1 MNALPMNYWLM
12 KSEPDVFGID
22 HLRSRPK
29 QTEMWDGVR
38 NYTARNYLRAM
49 RKGDQAFFYHSSCAV
64 PGVAGIVEIVREAYP
79 DPRQFE
85 QSSEYFDP
93 ASSVDKPRWSAVD
106 VKFVRELKRVITLQE
121 LRAQAG
127 KLGDFLLL
135 RRGRLSV
142 LPVSAGQWQFILS
155 LE

>member
-1 MNALPMNYWLM
+1 MSFWLM

-22 HLRSRPK
+22 DLAARPQ

-38 NYTARNYLRAM
+38 NYTARNHLRAM

-64 PGVAGIVEIVREAYP
+64 PGIAGVVEIVREAYP

-85 QSSEYFDP
+85 RNSRYFDP
-93 ASSVDKPRWSAVD
+93 ASSADNPRWSAVD
-106 VKFVRELKRVITLQE
+106 VKFRRKLKRVITLNE
-121 LRAQAG
+121 LRAQAAR
-127 KLGDFLLL
+127 LGDFVLL

-142 LPVSAGQWQFILS
+142 LPVTPVQWRTILE

>member
-1 MNALPMNYWLM
+1 MSFWLM

-22 HLRSRPK
+22 DLAARPQ

-38 NYTARNYLRAM
+38 NYTARNHLRAM

-64 PGVAGIVEIVREAYP
+64 PGIAGVVEIVREAYP

-85 QSSEYFDP
+85 RNSRYFDP
-93 ASSVDKPRWSAVD
+93 ASSADNPRWSAVD
-106 VKFVRELKRVITLQE
+106 VKFRRKLKRVITLNE
-121 LRAQAG
+121 LRAQAA
-127 KLGDFLLL
+127 KLGDFVLL

-142 LPVSAGQWQFILS
+142 LPVTPVQWRTILE

>member
-1 MNALPMNYWLM
+1 MNYWLM
-12 KSEPDVFGID
+12 KSEPDEFGID
-22 HLRSRPK
+22 DLARRPR

-38 NYTARNYLRAM
+38 NYTARNHLRAM

-64 PGVAGIVEIVREAYP
+64 PGVAGLVEIVREAYP

-85 QSSEYFDP
+85 RKSDYFDA
-93 ASSVDKPRWSAVD
+93 ASSGDNPRWSAVD
-106 VKFVRELKRVITLQE
+106 VKFVRKLERVVTLEE

-127 KLGDFLLL
+127 QLGDFILL

-142 LPVSAGQWQFILS
+142 LPVTAAQWKFIVGLAAA
-155 LE
+155 

>member
-1 MNALPMNYWLM
+1 MNYWLM
-12 KSEPDVFGID
+12 KSEPDEFGID
-22 HLRSRPK
+22 HLAKRPK

-38 NYTARNYLRAM
+38 NYTARNHLRAM

-64 PGVAGIVEIVREAYP
+64 PGVAGVVEIAREAYP

-85 QSSEYFDP
+85 RNSEYFDAGSP
-93 ASSVDKPRWSAVD
+93 ADNPRWSAVD
-106 VKFVRELKRVITLQE
+106 VKFLRKLKRVITLDE
-121 LRAQAG
+121 LRGQAA
-127 KLGDFLLL
+127 KLGEFVLL

-142 LPVSAGQWQFILS
+142 LPVSAEQWRYILD

>member
-1 MNALPMNYWLM
+1 MNYWLM
-12 KSEPDVFGID
+12 KSEPDVFGIA
-22 HLRSRPK
+22 HLKSRPR

-38 NYTARNYLRAM
+38 NFTARNHLRAM
-49 RKGDQAFFYHSSCAV
+49 RKGDQAFFYHSSCPV
-64 PGVAGIVEIVREAYP
+64 PGIAGIVEIVREAYP

-85 QSSEYFDP
+85 RDSQYFDA
-93 ASSVDKPRWSAVD
+93 ASAAEKPRWSAVD
-106 VKFVRELKRVITLQE
+106 VQFLRETKRIITLQE
-121 LRAQAG
+121 LRAQAS

-142 LPVSAGQWQFILS
+142 LPVSAEQWRFILS